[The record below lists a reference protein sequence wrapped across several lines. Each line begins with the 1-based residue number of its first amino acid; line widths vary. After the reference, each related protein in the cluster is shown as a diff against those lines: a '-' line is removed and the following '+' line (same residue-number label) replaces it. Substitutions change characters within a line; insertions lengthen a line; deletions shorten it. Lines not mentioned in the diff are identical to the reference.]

1 MVYSCNILLCDFA
14 KRAPA
19 KFSLEHG
26 HRQCSR
32 KKTIEL
38 GVLLGVSRE
47 PRPRPIR
54 EWVADLF
61 CVKTRGV
68 GRGDFVTLIRSFM
81 SESSAKSENFSCGL
95 GQPNQCGDS

>member
-1 MVYSCNILLCDFA
+1 M
-14 KRAPA
+14 PA

-26 HRQCSR
+26 HRQTSVAR
-32 KKTIEL
+32 GL
-38 GVLLGVSRE
+38 AVLLGVNRE

-68 GRGDFVTLIRSFM
+68 GRGDFVTLIRV
-81 SESSAKSENFSCGL
+81 SCQKAVQSQRIFPAG
-95 GQPNQCGDS
+95 